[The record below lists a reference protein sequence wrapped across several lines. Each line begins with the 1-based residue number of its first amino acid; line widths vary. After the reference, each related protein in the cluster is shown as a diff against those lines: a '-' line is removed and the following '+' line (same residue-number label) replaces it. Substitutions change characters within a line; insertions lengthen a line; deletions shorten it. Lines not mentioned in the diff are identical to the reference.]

1 MSREY
6 DDNQTLQQKIMRGAI
21 FLKVNFQH
29 YLALGH
35 NRNIRHVSASGDAE
49 NKIF

>member
-1 MSREY
+1 
-6 DDNQTLQQKIMRGAI
+6 MRGAI

-35 NRNIRHVSASGDAE
+35 NRNIRHESASGDAE
-49 NKIF
+49 NKIDQAGGSFIIERKS